1 MKIEL
6 DIPQFDTIIKQ
17 QKELIEILKN
27 KSNGNEEF
35 LTAIELS
42 DILKISYGQVV
53 TMARKGE
60 IPGKKIGTMWRFSS
74 EQIREW
80 FTHNNNSDNLPQK
93 CGVTNIQGKKKN
105 I

>member
-17 QKELIEILKN
+17 QQELIEILKN
-27 KSNGNEEF
+27 KNNRIDKF
-35 LTAIELS
+35 LTAQEIA

-60 IPGKKIGTMWRFSS
+60 LPGKKIGTMWRFSS
-74 EQIREW
+74 GQIQEW
-80 FTHNNNSDNLPQK
+80 FHHNNNSDKLPQK
-93 CGVTNIQGKKKN
+93 CGVKDIQKRNRGL
-105 I
+105 